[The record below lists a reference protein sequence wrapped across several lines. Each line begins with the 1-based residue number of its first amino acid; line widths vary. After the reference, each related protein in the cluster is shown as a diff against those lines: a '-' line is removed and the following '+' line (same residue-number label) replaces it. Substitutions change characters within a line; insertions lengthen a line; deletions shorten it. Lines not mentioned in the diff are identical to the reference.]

1 MMALAV
7 SGMLQTHPSTD
18 MFICPTPKMLLQVCG
33 LEPPGGVLFIS
44 LLPDG
49 AYIPCMDH
57 PCLHSL
63 WMWQLLNW
71 WGYKSFVS
79 CVFLA
84 SRAAGARG
92 MPEGPPNNQVLCGTF
107 NADRTLFGTGSSDK
121 MARVRIPLLLLRKFH
136 SSLSSYVDTV
146 LAHLAF

>member
-49 AYIPCMDH
+49 ACIPCMDD

-71 WGYKSFVS
+71 WGYESFVS

-84 SRAAGARG
+84 SRAVGAQA
-92 MPEGPPNNQVLCGTF
+92 MPEGPPNNRVLCGTF
-107 NADRTLFGTGSSDK
+107 NADGTLFVTGSSDK
-121 MARVRIPLLLLRKFH
+121 MAGVRIPLLLLRKFH